1 MAKQIYVTTPMLFTG
16 QVGDLENLVIVP
28 RFLLLRFQLPQLEY
42 AIYFVCIE
50 IESSQLAPPVAKC
63 HSQIIPHSSPRMR
76 GHCLSVTWRAQLVL
90 RMQGE
95 LSWIQVRI

>member
-1 MAKQIYVTTPMLFTG
+1 MAKQIYVTTPMLLTG

-76 GHCLSVTWRAQLVL
+76 GAQLVL

>member
-1 MAKQIYVTTPMLFTG
+1 MAKQIYVTTPTLFTG
-16 QVGDLENLVIVP
+16 QVSDLENLVIVP

-76 GHCLSVTWRAQLVL
+76 GAQLVL

>member
-16 QVGDLENLVIVP
+16 QVGDLENLVFVIVP
-28 RFLLLRFQLPQLEY
+28 RFLLLRFQLSAPQLEY

-76 GHCLSVTWRAQLVL
+76 GAQLVL

>member
-16 QVGDLENLVIVP
+16 QVSDLENLVFVIVP
-28 RFLLLRFQLPQLEY
+28 RFLLLRFQLSAPQLEY

-63 HSQIIPHSSPRMR
+63 HSQIIPHPSPRMR
-76 GHCLSVTWRAQLVL
+76 GAQLVL

>member
-16 QVGDLENLVIVP
+16 QVGDLANLVIVP

-76 GHCLSVTWRAQLVL
+76 GAQLVL

>member
-1 MAKQIYVTTPMLFTG
+1 MAKQIYVTTPMLLTG
-16 QVGDLENLVIVP
+16 QVGDLENLVFVIVP

-50 IESSQLAPPVAKC
+50 IESSQLAPLVAKC
-63 HSQIIPHSSPRMR
+63 HSQIIPHPSPRMR
-76 GHCLSVTWRAQLVL
+76 GAQLVL

>member
-16 QVGDLENLVIVP
+16 QVSDLENLVIVP

-76 GHCLSVTWRAQLVL
+76 GAQLVL